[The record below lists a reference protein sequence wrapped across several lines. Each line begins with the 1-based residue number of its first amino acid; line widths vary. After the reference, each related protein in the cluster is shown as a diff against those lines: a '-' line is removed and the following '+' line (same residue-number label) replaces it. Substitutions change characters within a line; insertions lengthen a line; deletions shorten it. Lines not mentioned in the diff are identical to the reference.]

1 MLELKKAF
9 LPVLLAGVWV
19 NACEFIRNEL
29 LFKHYWVDHFAGMG
43 LVFPSQPVN
52 SAAWVVWGFS
62 MAAFVWAL
70 SRRFCLRDTFLL
82 SWFAG
87 FLMMWMVAWNL
98 SVLPVALLWIGVPF
112 SMAELLGASFIV
124 RKF

>member
-43 LVFPSQPVN
+43 LTFPSQPVN
-52 SAAWVVWGFS
+52 GAVGVVWGFS
-62 MAAFVWAL
+62 MAAFVWAI

-82 SWFAG
+82 SWFAC

-98 SVLPVALLWIGVPF
+98 SVLPVALLWIAVPF
-112 SMAELLGASFIV
+112 SMAEVLGASVIV